1 MAGMEIEEG
10 EIGGNLGFL
19 QRERERREKE
29 EEGRG
34 EREVGFCFNEN
45 N

>member
-19 QRERERREKE
+19 QRERRGKE
-29 EEGRG
+29 EGGGGRG
-34 EREVGFCFNEN
+34 ERERSGVLF
-45 N
+45 